1 MKNYLLTIILVS
13 ICIGLADVIS
23 PLENGINK
31 YTKTI
36 GVLIILCVII
46 SPISKV
52 IQNIDE
58 NFFDK
63 IRDDLSINDN
73 DTQDKY
79 EDIFINYLNNFS
91 ISEINTQIKNILNQ
105 QFTIPNEE
113 CEVII
118 ISEEAGEK
126 LSISKIQILLSGK
139 SVFKN
144 PYQIENYF
152 SNLLKCECI
161 VLIK

>member
-13 ICIGLADVIS
+13 ICIGLADIIS
-23 PLENGINK
+23 PSEKGINK
-31 YTKTI
+31 YTKAI

-52 IQNIDE
+52 IKNIDE
-58 NFFDK
+58 SFFDK
-63 IRDDLSINDN
+63 LRDDLSINDD
-73 DTQDKY
+73 DTQNKY
-79 EDIFINYLNNFS
+79 EDILISYLNNFS
-91 ISEINTQIKNILNQ
+91 ISEINAQIKNILNQ
-105 QFTIPNEE
+105 EFTIPNEE

-118 ISEEAGEK
+118 ISDQAGEK

-144 PYQIENYF
+144 PYEIENYF
-152 SNLLKCECI
+152 SNLLKCDCI

>member
-73 DTQDKY
+73 DTQNKY
-79 EDIFINYLNNFS
+79 GDIFINYLNNFS

>member
-73 DTQDKY
+73 DTQNKY

-126 LSISKIQILLSGK
+126 LSISKIQILISGK

>member
-73 DTQDKY
+73 DTQNKY

-91 ISEINTQIKNILNQ
+91 ISEINAQIKNILNQ

-152 SNLLKCECI
+152 SNLLKCECM

>member
-13 ICIGLADVIS
+13 ICISIADIIS
-23 PLENGINK
+23 PLEKGINK

-58 NFFDK
+58 SFFDK
-63 IRDDLSINDN
+63 LRDDISINDD
-73 DTQDKY
+73 DTQNKY
-79 EDIFINYLNNFS
+79 EDILISYLNNFS
-91 ISEINTQIKNILNQ
+91 ISEINAQIKNILNQ
-105 QFTIPNEE
+105 EFTIPNEE

-118 ISEEAGEK
+118 ISDQAGEK

-144 PYQIENYF
+144 PYEIENYF
-152 SNLLKCECI
+152 SNLLKCDCI

>member
-13 ICIGLADVIS
+13 ICISIADIIS
-23 PLENGINK
+23 HLEKGINK

-58 NFFDK
+58 SFFDK
-63 IRDDLSINDN
+63 LRDDLSINDD
-73 DTQDKY
+73 DTQNKY
-79 EDIFINYLNNFS
+79 EDILISYLNNFS
-91 ISEINTQIKNILNQ
+91 ISEINAQIKNILNQ
-105 QFTIPNEE
+105 EFTIPNEE
-113 CEVII
+113 CEIII
-118 ISEEAGEK
+118 ISEQNGEK
-126 LSISKIQILLSGK
+126 LSISKIQILLTGK

-144 PYQIENYF
+144 PYIIENYF
-152 SNLLKCECI
+152 SNLLKCDCV

>member
-73 DTQDKY
+73 DTQNKY